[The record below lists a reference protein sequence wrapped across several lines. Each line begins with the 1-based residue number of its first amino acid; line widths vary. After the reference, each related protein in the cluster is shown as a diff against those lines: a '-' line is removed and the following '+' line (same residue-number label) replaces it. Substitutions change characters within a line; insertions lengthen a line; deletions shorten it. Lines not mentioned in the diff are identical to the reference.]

1 MMKTCIS
8 AVDLKW
14 PSVTWATYIADIRH
28 HCMPV
33 TCLSNGN
40 FSLQEFMVMLFD
52 DDNHIPYYLAH
63 HSLTTTENKGE
74 RTTP

>member
-1 MMKTCIS
+1 
-8 AVDLKW
+8 
-14 PSVTWATYIADIRH
+14 
-28 HCMPV
+28 
-33 TCLSNGN
+33 
-40 FSLQEFMVMLFD
+40 MLFD